1 VLYDF
6 RFNIIFRVA
15 LIVAFAA
22 AMALAIQ
29 QSNYLTAAFFGLLLA
44 LVAANIITYANQTN
58 RDLAN
63 FFASIQYDDYT
74 ATASAAHKGR
84 SFGELYRQFNFINK
98 KFQDIRA
105 EKEANHHLLQT
116 IVEHIQ
122 TGLLGVDDEG
132 RIVIMNKALQGLLH
146 KSYLVDVEHL
156 RQIDEQ
162 LHDIVRSLAPQ
173 ERALLKPRLGGRPA
187 QLSVQ
192 VVELILQRRRLRLFS
207 FTNVRSELEEQ
218 EVAAWQ
224 KLIRILTHEIMN
236 SVAPIASLSATLH
249 DFLARQNNGANLE
262 EEDFAQIKSALAVIQ
277 RRGEGLLKFTETYRT
292 LSRIPPPQLQLL
304 DARRLVESVV
314 MLFQPRFTELGIHCQ
329 THFPPHD
336 IVLEGDAAQLEQV
349 LINLIKNAVDALE
362 ERENPRIDIHLQRP
376 PSGQVLILIADNG
389 PGIPP
394 EQLEQIFVPF
404 YTTKKD
410 GSGIGLSLSRQI
422 VQMHKGSLDVQ
433 STPEEGT
440 AVWIRL

>member
-1 VLYDF
+1 
-6 RFNIIFRVA
+6 
-15 LIVAFAA
+15 
-22 AMALAIQ
+22 
-29 QSNYLTAAFFGLLLA
+29 
-44 LVAANIITYANQTN
+44 
-58 RDLAN
+58 
-63 FFASIQYDDYT
+63 
-74 ATASAAHKGR
+74 
-84 SFGELYRQFNFINK
+84 
-98 KFQDIRA
+98 
-105 EKEANHHLLQT
+105 
-116 IVEHIQ
+116 
-122 TGLLGVDDEG
+122 
-132 RIVIMNKALQGLLH
+132 
-146 KSYLVDVEHL
+146 
-156 RQIDEQ
+156 
-162 LHDIVRSLAPQ
+162 
-173 ERALLKPRLGGRPA
+173 
-187 QLSVQ
+187 
-192 VVELILQRRRLRLFS
+192 
-207 FTNVRSELEEQ
+207 
-218 EVAAWQ
+218 
-224 KLIRILTHEIMN
+224 
-236 SVAPIASLSATLH
+236 LH